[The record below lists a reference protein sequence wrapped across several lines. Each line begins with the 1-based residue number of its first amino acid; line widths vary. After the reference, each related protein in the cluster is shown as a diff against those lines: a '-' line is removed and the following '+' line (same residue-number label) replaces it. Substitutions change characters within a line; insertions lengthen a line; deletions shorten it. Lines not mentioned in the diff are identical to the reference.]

1 MSSLTQ
7 NTPWIRSSSCTE
19 STRSR
24 GSGLRSRGGC
34 LRIRSARGSGLQRS
48 RSHHRRQR
56 GEERRERASMNLRTP
71 GETARGKILGKN
83 PSHHKTLKD
92 KAGGNHSVIEGW
104 LVTQYG
110 ADKFDR
116 DGLRAAA
123 KTVTTT
129 IKEGRALAHS
139 GYPSAAH
146 AKFQYAIRT
155 LSELAKEHPT
165 ANWLRAR
172 ISNCQN
178 EAQKIKYQ
186 MTKDKR
192 RGRGVHPRE
201 PVRPVG
207 PAASSGPIKCRTRD
221 GDEDGRYARGARG
234 GRNSPW
240 SARKRRRPS
249 KGAGRR

>member
-1 MSSLTQ
+1 MGEMCKWFSKFGTILKSEVKIDRVTGQVRGFGYVQFDTEYAVDQVIELYREHKIQ
-7 NTPWIRSSSCTE
+7 GKWVEVKRWMNQDQISKGKWLAALKESPQTP
-19 STRSR
+19 TRRGEKRKSEHEPEDSWR
-24 GSGLRSRGGC
+24 DGSGKD
-34 LRIRSARGSGLQRS
+34 SGKES
-48 RSHHRRQR
+48 V
-56 GEERRERASMNLRTP
+56 ASQD
-71 GETARGKILGKN
+71 A
-83 PSHHKTLKD
+83 
-92 KAGGNHSVIEGW
+92 EG
-104 LVTQYG
+104 QG

-123 KTVTTT
+123 KTVTIT

-178 EAQKIKYQ
+178 EAQKSKYH

-192 RGRGVHPRE
+192 KRSTSTG
-201 PVRPVG
+201 
-207 PAASSGPIKCRTRD
+207 ASASSGSRSEFWSHQVSNTRW
-221 GDEDGRYARGARG
+221 R
-234 GRNSPW
+234 
-240 SARKRRRPS
+240 
-249 KGAGRR
+249 